1 MAVRP
6 NITSM
11 TLEGADLVVRGESP
25 EPLPAIIQVVV
36 VQDGATEDGRGFE
49 VGRGGVERVALGW
62 KATLPNT
69 NFNKGPADA
78 MGIQI
83 RVSPFESCS
92 WVQSL
97 DIE

>member
-6 NITSM
+6 NISSL
-11 TLEGADLVVRGESP
+11 TLEGTDLVVRGESP
-25 EPLPAIIQVVV
+25 EPVPAIIQVVV
-36 VQDGATEDGRGFE
+36 VQAGATEDGRGFDL
-49 VGRGGVERVALGW
+49 GQGGVERVALGW
-62 KATLPNT
+62 KATLANT
-69 NFNKGPADA
+69 KFKKGPADT

-83 RVSPFESCS
+83 RVSPFEICS